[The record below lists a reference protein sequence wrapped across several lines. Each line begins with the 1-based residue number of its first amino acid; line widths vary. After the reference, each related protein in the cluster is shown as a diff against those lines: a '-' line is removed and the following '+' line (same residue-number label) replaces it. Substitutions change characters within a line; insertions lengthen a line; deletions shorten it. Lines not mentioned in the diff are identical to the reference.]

1 MKKAFSLIEILQTV
15 ILIGIIAGI
24 SVSFFKNLNTDEKLY
39 RSTNKM
45 LEKAINEAK
54 LRLLSD
60 ARPVCGDE
68 FISSICTIPVDIP
81 NEQQRT
87 YCIDNNLQC
96 ENLNTFIPDNEL
108 DAEYNWESGY
118 CEYTPAANTSCAT
131 GFTKKGDICYAAP
144 SCNSNDVDD
153 PDDVP
158 NYAVLYFEKIGVSED
173 VAYTKGVNIGKDLE
187 GNDIFISEFCRQL
200 HSIINHKSQEG
211 VGGRTDL
218 VNTCAT
224 VGDACVINGT
234 CANITTPDNHANMIL
249 PNGVRLYNL
258 NCYTPNGP
266 AAGCANGNIYIKY
279 DRNSDLRTMNENN
292 TQTYAPT
299 STEGDET

>member
-39 RSTNKM
+39 NSTNKM
-45 LEKAINEAK
+45 LEAAIKEAE

-60 ARPVCGDE
+60 ARPVCGTGGT
-68 FISSICTIPVDIP
+68 FISNICTIPPGTP

-87 YCIDNNLQC
+87 YCIDNDLQC
-96 ENLNTFIPDNEL
+96 QNVNTFIAAAGL
-108 DAEYNWESGY
+108 VSAYNWESGY
-118 CEYTPAANTSCAT
+118 CEYKPAANAACAT
-131 GFTKKGDICYAAP
+131 GFTKKGEICYAAP
-144 SCNSNDVDD
+144 SCTSYDATNPVDISPAFPYFDKINRLVDD
-153 PDDVP
+153 DNDI
-158 NYAVLYFEKIGVSED
+158 YEAGVLY
-173 VAYTKGVNIGKDLE
+173 E
-187 GNDIFISEFCRQL
+187 GGIFISEFCRHL

-224 VGDACVINGT
+224 SVDACVIADT
-234 CANITTPDNHANMIL
+234 CASTTNPNNHANMIL

-266 AAGCANGNIYIKY
+266 ATGCANGNIYIKY
-279 DRNSDLRTMNENN
+279 DRNSDLRTMNANN
-292 TQTYAPT
+292 TKPYAPT
-299 STEGDET
+299 AGVSP

>member
-39 RSTNKM
+39 ISTNNM
-45 LEKAINEAK
+45 LEIAIKEAE

-60 ARPVCGDE
+60 TRPVCGASGT
-68 FISSICTIPVDIP
+68 FISNICTIPVGTP

-96 ENLNTFIPDNEL
+96 QNLNTFIAAGGL
-108 DAEYNWESGY
+108 VSTYNWESGY
-118 CEYTPAANTSCAT
+118 CEYTPAANTACAD
-131 GFTKKGDICYAAP
+131 GFRKNNNICYAAP
-144 SCNSNDVDD
+144 SCNIYDATNPATITSAIPYFDNINSLVGDD
-153 PDDVP
+153 I
-158 NYAVLYFEKIGVSED
+158 YEAGV
-173 VAYTKGVNIGKDLE
+173 YE
-187 GNDIFISEFCRQL
+187 GGIFVSEFCRHL

-211 VGGRTDL
+211 VGNATDL
-218 VNTCAT
+218 
-224 VGDACVINGT
+224 INSCGISVDNCILNGSCST
-234 CANITTPDNHANMIL
+234 TANPNNHANLIL

-279 DRNSDLRTMNENN
+279 DRNSDLRTMNANN
-292 TQTYAPT
+292 TKPYAPT
-299 STEGDET
+299 AGVTP